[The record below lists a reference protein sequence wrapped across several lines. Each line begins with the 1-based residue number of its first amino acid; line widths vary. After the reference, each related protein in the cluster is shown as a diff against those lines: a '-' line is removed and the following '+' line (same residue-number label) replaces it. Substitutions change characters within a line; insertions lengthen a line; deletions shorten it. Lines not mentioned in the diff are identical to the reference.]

1 MTDMKLCGA
10 TIKISDLVAGI
21 PALLTQELP
30 LCSDPEID
38 FAVSA
43 DELYEEY
50 LASKAKAFD
59 LFTRAAALSGRGELL
74 VAGGSED
81 TKLKLRCINDILKP
95 QSMQSN
101 WRWAWSKKNRKI
113 EERKPAA
120 QPSKKRAR
128 KGEVEK

>member
-10 TIKISDLVAGI
+10 TIKISDLVADI
-21 PALLTQELP
+21 PKLLTQELP

-38 FAVSA
+38 FALTA

-74 VAGGSED
+74 VVGGSED

-95 QSMQSN
+95 QAMHSN
-101 WRWAWSKKNRKI
+101 WRWAWNKKSQKI
-113 EERKPAA
+113 EERTAA
-120 QPSKKRAR
+120 RSKKRAR
-128 KGEVEK
+128 KEKEVEK